1 MDAMTYSNHLSSMM
15 PLPGDPLTA
24 LEMENYNNQRRDS
37 KEEEEL
43 KSFQKLTLID
53 SVHSV
58 E

>member
-1 MDAMTYSNHLSSMM
+1 MTYSNHLSSMM